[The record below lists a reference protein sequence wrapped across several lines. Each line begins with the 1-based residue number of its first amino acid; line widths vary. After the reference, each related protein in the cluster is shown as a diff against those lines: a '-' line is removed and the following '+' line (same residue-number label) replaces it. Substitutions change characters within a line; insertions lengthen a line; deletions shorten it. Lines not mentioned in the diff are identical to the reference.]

1 MESYAEI
8 CSANA
13 NAANRVAGKKKSK
26 MPVVII
32 ARRDCIITPVNR

>member
-13 NAANRVAGKKKSK
+13 NAATRVAGKKKS
-26 MPVVII
+26 
-32 ARRDCIITPVNR
+32 NSYNYS